1 MWVSRKEW
9 KALWAH
15 QIALQKD
22 AYSLWSRI
30 AKLEDSNEFLVFHE
44 PSTID
49 GRFERVALKDAIKS
63 ILEHLNL
70 RLEHVRQTRL
80 KEK

>member
-9 KALWAH
+9 KALWDH

-22 AYSLWSRI
+22 TYSLLSRI

-44 PSTID
+44 PCTID

-70 RLEHVRQTRL
+70 RLEHVCQTRL